1 MSEQLSGWQFWVD
14 RGGTFTDVV
23 ALSPQGRLQALKL
36 LSVAPGLYADAALAG
51 IRRCLGLAPEA
62 PIPEHLIAS
71 VRIGTTVATNALLE
85 RKGEP
90 TVLVI
95 TAGLEDQLEIGT
107 QARPDIFAR
116 RVVKPDRLYARVIG
130 ADERMRA
137 DGTVEKPLDAES
149 LVRDLALA
157 RRDGFTSVAIVFMH
171 AFAFPEHERM
181 AAALAREAGFSQVSV
196 SHEVAPL
203 IKIVPRGDTTVADAY
218 LSPVLSRYTSTVAE
232 AFAGDL
238 EARLMFMASSG
249 GLRTRAH
256 FRGRDAILSGPAG
269 GVVGMVETARRAGFT
284 RVIGFDMGGTSTDV
298 SHFAGDYERAFETD
312 VAGVRLC
319 VPMLRIHTV
328 AAGGGSILAFDGA
341 RLEVGPASAGADPGP
356 MCYRRGG
363 PLTVTDANVVLGKLD
378 PSFMPR
384 VFGRAGNEPI
394 DADAPRAAFTELA
407 RSIGGDRSAE
417 DMADGAVRIAVE
429 NMAQAVK
436 KISVARGYDVSGYVL
451 NAFGSAAGQ
460 HACLMAETLGM
471 REILIHPLSGLLS
484 AYGIGLSSVRAS
496 RERSLEM
503 PLDAFGLA
511 AAGTLFDTLARE
523 AAAELADQGATAE
536 EIHTTAR
543 LHLRYEQTDV
553 ALPVHWEIAPS
564 PDTSRKSGAYLDP
577 DLRRGDVEL
586 GATADSPA
594 AVIPAK
600 AGIQTRLEE
609 APKALRHAFER
620 AHAQRFGFTSPEK
633 RVVIALVEVEADSAR
648 DTRAVPQGAGSQ
660 SPAHPISR
668 ARFYSGG
675 TWHDAGVWQRDAL
688 AGGQVV
694 AGPAIVLETNQTVI
708 VEPGWSC
715 AMTPARDL
723 VLTRVE
729 ATLRRSS
736 ATEHAQAAADP
747 VLLEVFAN
755 RFMGIAEEM
764 GEALRATA
772 QSVNIKE
779 RLDFSC
785 AVFDAEGRLVANAPH
800 VPVHLGSMEAA
811 VETVIERRGGAM
823 RRGDTDMLN
832 APYAGGTHLP
842 DITVVTPVFLDGGA
856 APAFYVAS
864 RGHHADIGGTA
875 PGSMSPDATTIEEE
889 GVYIDCVPLVRDGRF
904 LEDETL
910 ALLTGARYPAR
921 NPAQNIAD
929 LKAQVAANARG
940 AAELV
945 RLTSE
950 FGADVVAR
958 YMAHVEAY
966 AEEAVR
972 SLIGRLHDGHFRAET
987 DDGWA
992 IEVAVAID
1000 RARRSATVDF
1010 AGTSLL
1016 QPTNVN
1022 APEPVARAAVLYVLR
1037 VLLDAAVPLNAGC
1050 LRPIEIVVPEGS
1062 MLKPVYPAAVAAGNV
1077 ETSQVITNA
1086 LFAALD
1092 ALGSA
1097 QGTMNN
1103 LTFGNERVQYY
1114 ETICSGAPAGFAAD
1128 GMGFDG
1134 AAAVHV
1140 HMTNTRLTD
1149 PEILESRFP
1158 VLLERFA
1165 IRRGSGGKGKWTS
1178 GDGTLRVIRFL
1189 DAMRCAILSGYRK
1202 ARPFGLAGGA
1212 PGEAGRNAVI
1222 RRDGTV
1228 EELAGSA
1235 ATTLAP
1241 GDAILI
1247 QTPTGGGVGKA

>member
-1 MSEQLSGWQFWVD
+1 MGEQQGGWQFWVD
-14 RGGTFTDVV
+14 RGGTFTDIV
-23 ALSPQGRLQALKL
+23 ALSPEGRLRALKL

-51 IRRCLGLAPEA
+51 IRRCLGLAPVA

-116 RVVKPDRLYARVIG
+116 RVVKPDMLYARVIG
-130 ADERMRA
+130 ASERVRA
-137 DGTVEKPLDAES
+137 DGTVEKPLDTAR
-149 LVRDLALA
+149 LAADLAAA
-157 RRDGFTSVAIVFMH
+157 RRDGLASVAIVFMH
-171 AFAFPEHERM
+171 AFAFPEHERE

-218 LSPVLSRYTSTVAE
+218 LSPVLARYTGTVSQ

-249 GLRTRAH
+249 GLRTRTH
-256 FRGRDAILSGPAG
+256 FHGRDAILSGPAG

-284 RVIGFDMGGTSTDV
+284 RAVGFDMGGTSTDV
-298 SHFAGDYERAFETD
+298 SHFAGDYERAFETE

-341 RLEVGPASAGADPGP
+341 RLEVGPASASADPGP

-378 PSFMPR
+378 PAFMPR
-384 VFGRAGNEPI
+384 LFGPTGDAPI
-394 DADAPRAAFTELA
+394 DAEAPRAAFAGLA
-407 RSIGGDRSAE
+407 RSIGGGRSAE

-436 KISVARGYDVSGYVL
+436 RISVARGYDVSGYVL

-503 PLDAFGLA
+503 PLDGFGLA
-511 AAGTLFDTLARE
+511 AAETLIDALARE
-523 AAAELADQGATAE
+523 AAAELTAQGAAAGA
-536 EIHTTAR
+536 IRTTAR
-543 LHLRYEQTDV
+543 LHLRYEQTEV
-553 ALPVHWEIAPS
+553 ALPIRLDAPQS
-564 PDTSRKSGAYLDP
+564 SRPRCGE
-577 DLRRGDVEL
+577 GL
-586 GATADSPA
+586 GVGGIPTADVAGSP
-594 AVIPAK
+594 PPWPFP
-600 AGIQTRLEE
+600 TRGEGSVE
-609 APKALRHAFER
+609 ALRHSFEQ

-633 RVVIALVEVEADSAR
+633 RVFIALVEVGAEAAR
-648 DTRAVPQGAGSQ
+648 DARGIAPEAGGQ
-660 SPAHPISR
+660 SPARPISR
-668 ARFYSGG
+668 TRFYSQGA
-675 TWHDAGVWQRDAL
+675 WRDADVWQRDAL
-688 AGGQVV
+688 ASGQVI
-694 AGPAIVLETNQTVI
+694 AGPAVVLEANQTVI
-708 VEPGWSC
+708 VESGWSC
-715 AMTPARDL
+715 TMTPARDL
-723 VLTRVE
+723 VLTRAE
-729 ATLRRSS
+729 ATSRRSLT
-736 ATEHAQAAADP
+736 AEPQQAAADP

-755 RFMGIAEEM
+755 RFMGVAEEM

-785 AVFDAEGRLVANAPH
+785 AVFDAKGQLVANAPH

-823 RRGDTDMLN
+823 RAGDSDMLN

-875 PGSMSPDATTIEEE
+875 PGSMSPDATTIDEE

-904 LEDETL
+904 LEAETL
-910 ALLTGARYPAR
+910 ARLTGARYPAR

-940 AAELV
+940 AAELT

-950 FGADVVAR
+950 FGAGVVQR

-972 SLIGRLHDGHFRAET
+972 SLIGRLGDGRFRADT

-992 IEVAVAID
+992 MEVAVTID

-1010 AGTSLL
+1010 TGTSAL

-1022 APEPVARAAVLYVLR
+1022 APEPIVRAAVLYVLR
-1037 VLLDAAVPLNAGC
+1037 VLLDAPVPLNAGC

-1086 LFAALD
+1086 LFAAFG

-1103 LTFGNERVQYY
+1103 LTFGNHRVQYY

-1128 GMGFDG
+1128 GTGFDG

-1158 VLLERFA
+1158 VMLERFA
-1165 IRRGSGGKGKWTS
+1165 IRRGSGGKGKWKS

-1189 DAMRCAILSGYRK
+1189 EAMRCAILSGYRK
-1202 ARPFGLAGGA
+1202 ARPFGLMGGA
-1212 PGEAGRNAVI
+1212 PGEAGRNAVL

-1235 ATTLAP
+1235 STTLAP

-1247 QTPTGGGVGKA
+1247 QTPTGGGVGRV